1 MFKSQQLSRQAI
13 GTADQLQHTIM
24 GETSSRPA
32 MGATPLLGAIPLEI
46 GIVAIGA
53 SIAISISIG
62 VAVLFERWKQHQNN
76 NDNDNDKAKP

>member
-1 MFKSQQLSRQAI
+1 
-13 GTADQLQHTIM
+13 
-24 GETSSRPA
+24 

-62 VAVLFERWKQHQNN
+62 VAVLFERWKQQQNN
-76 NDNDNDKAKP
+76 NDKAKP